1 MEFPKDKVLEM
12 IKSKGGD
19 DKAQQAE
26 QELPEKVDSEKDSGL
41 LAKFGVDPKDLMG
54 GIGGKLG
61 M

>member
-1 MEFPKDKVLEM
+1 MEFPKDKVLEL
-12 IKSKGGD
+12 IKSKGDGG
-19 DKAQQAE
+19 KAEQAE

-41 LAKFGVDPKDLMG
+41 LAKFGVDPKELMG

>member
-26 QELPEKVDSEKDSGL
+26 QELPDTVDSEKDSGL